1 MSVATDNTRGFTIL
15 EAIEKGDA
23 LTYNSTSDGFERA
36 DAVTEEVHA
45 IALETVT
52 SAEFSAGRTRAS
64 MQLSGVVEYAKVDGS
79 GTAVE
84 KFDKLSPSTSD
95 GKLVKHAGT
104 STHVY
109 AAKALADI
117 AADGVIP
124 VFLFSEQRAE
134 P

>member
-1 MSVATDNTRGFTIL
+1 MSEVNDNTRGFTIL

-23 LTYNSTSDGFERA
+23 LTYNASSNGFERA

-64 MQLSGVVEYAKVDGS
+64 MQLDGVVEECKVDGS

-84 KFDKLSPSTSD
+84 KFDKLSPSATD
-95 GKLVKHAGT
+95 GVLVKHAGT
-104 STHVY
+104 SNHVF
-109 AAKALADI
+109 AARALADI
-117 AADGVIP
+117 STNGKIP
-124 VFLFSEQRAE
+124 VLLFPEQTAAS
-134 P
+134 